1 MINAQTRTAIFQ
13 LHQKGNSSRKIA
25 RMMQVNRKTVDA
37 IIKQQGC
44 MPVLKREGPDLDEAW
59 LRALYERCGS
69 YAQRLHEVLT
79 EEEGVQIS
87 YPSLTR
93 LLRTKGISTPL
104 KLRCER
110 VPDEP
115 GLEMQHDT
123 SPYTIKFGDARVNV
137 IASMLYLRYSKRRYL
152 KFYPAFNRF
161 RMKCF
166 LHEALVFWGYAP
178 RQCIIDNTNLAR
190 LSGTGPNAVIV
201 PEMTEFA
208 RRYGFEFICHGIG
221 HPNRKA
227 GEERSFWT
235 TETNFLPGREFENW
249 VDLNAQA
256 LEWSTVRMENRP
268 QRGLIP
274 AQAFDYEKAFLTP
287 LPPGLGAP
295 CSPYTRGTDQYG
307 YAAFDGNYYWVPGT
321 GREAVD
327 LVVYAEHLQI
337 LRHHE
342 LLIEYPLPP
351 HGTKGAQIAPPD
363 KPPLHK
369 PRAPKPPV
377 QEEEHLRSMSQSA
390 SDYLDFLLPA
400 KGPQRHRL
408 LRNLHALSRQTT
420 PSIFIAAIERA
431 HHYRIKDLGTLRNIL
446 RLLLG
451 HGTQQPRS
459 ILFDEHYQAR
469 PQYQQGQL
477 CEVPDLSIYDLY
489 LEEPNQP
496 GEQP

>member
-1 MINAQTRTAIFQ
+1 MIDAQKRKTIYG
-13 LHQKGNSSRKIA
+13 LHQQGHSVREIA
-25 RMMQVNRKTVDA
+25 RLMQVDRKTVEA
-37 IIKQQGC
+37 IIKQKGC
-44 MPVLKREGPDLDEAW
+44 MPVLQRVGPKLDEAW

-79 EEEGVQIS
+79 EEEGIQIS
-87 YPSLTR
+87 YPALTR
-93 LLRTKGISTPL
+93 LLRQKGISTPR
-104 KLRCER
+104 KTRCER

-123 SPYTIKFGDARVNV
+123 SPYTIKLGGSRVKV

-166 LHEALVFWGYAP
+166 LHEALAFWGCAP

-190 LSGTGPNAVIV
+190 LCGSGPSAVIV
-201 PEMTEFA
+201 PEMVEFA
-208 RRYGFEFICHGIG
+208 RRYGF
-221 HPNRKA
+221 
-227 GEERSFWT
+227 
-235 TETNFLPGREFENW
+235 
-249 VDLNAQA
+249 
-256 LEWSTVRMENRP
+256 
-268 QRGLIP
+268 
-274 AQAFDYEKAFLTP
+274 EKAFLTP
-287 LPPGLGAP
+287 LPPALGAP
-295 CSPYTRGTDQYG
+295 CFPCKRATDQYG
-307 YAAFDGNYYWVPGT
+307 YAAFDGNHYWVPGT

-327 LVVYAEHLQI
+327 LVVYADRLQI
-337 LRHHE
+337 LRYHE
-342 LLIEYPLPP
+342 LLIEYPLPAQ
-351 HGTKGAQIAPPD
+351 GTKGAQIAPPGN
-363 KPPLHK
+363 PPLHK
-369 PRAPKPPV
+369 PRTPKQPV
-377 QEEEHLRSMSQSA
+377 QEEDHLRSMSQSVGA
-390 SDYLDFLLPA
+390 YLDFLLPA

-420 PSIFIAAIERA
+420 PALFIAAIERA
-431 HHYRIKDLGTLRNIL
+431 HLYRIKDLDTLRNIL

-477 CEVPDLSIYDLY
+477 CEVPDLSIYDQY